1 MRKNNEKI
9 VLSGEEALFV
19 LSEIEYLLISLR
31 NIGGYYHDDSVS
43 VVDDGGLAYC
53 QETVRFIDENGVTR
67 RLAKMREMISGKFDD
82 ALGDDEMDDI
92 ERAVEGMKVWESP
105 GD

>member
-9 VLSGEEALFV
+9 VLSGEAALFV
-19 LSEIEYLLISLR
+19 LSEMEYLLISLG
-31 NIGGYYHDDSVS
+31 NIGRYYHDDSVS

-82 ALGDDEMDDI
+82 ALGDDI